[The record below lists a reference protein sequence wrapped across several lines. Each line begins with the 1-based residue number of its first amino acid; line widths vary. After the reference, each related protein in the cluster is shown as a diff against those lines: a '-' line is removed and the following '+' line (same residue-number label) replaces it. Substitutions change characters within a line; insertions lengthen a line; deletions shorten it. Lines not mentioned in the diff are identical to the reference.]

1 MLYEVEQKE
10 LDALKARG
18 EAPDWYTVKSYI
30 TVSKG
35 YRLKGE
41 TPKGMYTRVCTHAA
55 DSLGMPEL
63 AEDFF
68 EAIWE
73 NFLCP
78 ASPVL
83 SNTGRPDKGLPISCF
98 GITIDDSIDS
108 IMDKAG
114 ELATLTKNGGGV
126 GVNFNYIRPQGTFI
140 KGGLNGKT
148 DGIIPFTKI
157 FDSTTVGISQGSTR
171 RGASSANLNID
182 HGDWSEFIRMRRPE
196 GDINRQC
203 GNIHH
208 CSVITDDFMERAVVR
223 GDDYEARLK
232 WAELMKTRME
242 TGESYIMFYDNVNKA
257 NPEAY
262 KKNGLAVDFTNIC
275 SEITLFSDPMHSFIC
290 CLSSLNLANWER
302 MKDWKSKRGYNAA
315 QLGVYFLNGILNY
328 FIEHASKIPGMEPAV
343 RSAVKGRAIGLG
355 VLGWHT
361 LLQEKM
367 LPFESF
373 GSMQLN
379 NEVFRWFGLEAR
391 AASRELAKEF
401 GEPEWCKGTG
411 YYNSHV
417 TTIAPTKSNSII
429 SGGVSAGIEPID
441 RNTYVDRTAKGNF
454 YEKNPVLERLL
465 ETKGMNTKDVWKK
478 INQARGSVQKLRG
491 LSDEEKKVFLTAYE
505 LNQMALIRQAAQR
518 QPYICQAQSL
528 NLFFPQGT
536 DPLYFNK
543 CHILA
548 WKLGIKTL
556 YYCKST
562 SGIVADAVRREAT
575 IEDCESCSG

>member
-1 MLYEVEQKE
+1 MLYEEEQKE

-18 EAPDWYTVKSYI
+18 EAPEWYTVKSYI

-41 TPKGMYTRVCTHAA
+41 TPKGMYERVCHHAA
-55 DSLGMPEL
+55 ESLGMPEL
-63 AEDFF
+63 REDFF

-98 GITIDDSIDS
+98 GITPDDSIDS
-108 IMDKAG
+108 IMDKSG

-126 GVNFNYIRPQGTFI
+126 GVNFNNIRPQGSLI
-140 KGGLNGKT
+140 KNGINGKT

-157 FDSTTVGISQGSTR
+157 YDSTTVGVSQGSTR
-171 RGASSANLNID
+171 RGAASANLDID
-182 HGDWSEFIRMRRPE
+182 HGDWNEFIRMRRPE

-203 GNIHH
+203 GNLHH
-208 CSVITDDFMERAVVR
+208 CSVVSNDFMRRAVYN
-223 GDDYEARLK
+223 DYEYEARMK
-232 WAELMKTRME
+232 WSEMMRTRME
-242 TGESYIMFYDNVNKA
+242 TGESYIMFSDHVNDA

-262 KKNGLAVDFTNIC
+262 KQNGLRVDFTNIC
-275 SEITLFSDPMHSFIC
+275 SEITLFSDSLHSFIC
-290 CLSSLNLANWER
+290 CLSSLNLANWDR
-302 MKDWKSKRGYNAA
+302 MKTWVSKNGYNAV
-315 QLGVYFLNGILNY
+315 QLGIYFLNGILDY

-343 RSAVKGRAIGLG
+343 RSAIKGRAIGLG

-367 LPFESF
+367 LPFASF
-373 GSMQLN
+373 QAMSLN
-379 NEVFRWFGLEAR
+379 NEIFSWLHDEAH
-391 AASRELAKEF
+391 AASKKLATIF

-411 YYNSHV
+411 YYNSHM

-429 SGGVSAGIEPID
+429 SGGVSAGIEPVD

-465 ETKGMNTKDVWKK
+465 ETKGMNTKEVWKK
-478 INQARGSVQKLRG
+478 INKARGSVRDIRG
-491 LSDEEKKVFLTAYE
+491 LTDNEKKVFLTAFE
-505 LNQMALIRQAAQR
+505 IDQMAIIRQAAQR
-518 QPYICQAQSL
+518 QPKICQSQSL

-536 DPLYFNK
+536 DPHYFNK

-548 WKLGIKTL
+548 WVLGIKTL

-562 SGIVADAVRREAT
+562 SGITIDAVSRETT